1 VHVSKHREP
10 DDYAKTAVLPPEAF
24 PVAADESRHAA
35 AEVAVAHGNYEEYV
49 RSLDDVPVLR
59 DVILVPVTNGLGDFR
74 TGERPD
80 IRRHARLDSH
90 SLREQHRA
98 ELVQHYAEYAAFLND
113 SVGEVKRAAKRVP
126 SKKNRAG
133 VGKRTARAKR
143 RNA

>member
-1 VHVSKHREP
+1 VHVSKQREP

-24 PVAADESRHAA
+24 SVAADEGRYAA
-35 AEVAVAHGNYEEYV
+35 AEVAEARDYEEYV

-59 DVILVPVTNGLGDFR
+59 DVILVPVTNGLRDFR

-80 IRRHARLDSH
+80 IRRRARPDSH

-98 ELVQHYAEYAAFLND
+98 ELEQHYAEYTAFFD
-113 SVGEVKRAAKRVP
+113 DPAGEVKRAAKRVP